1 MKSLLLVSR
10 KEGLVDSPGNSASLF
25 SKIDFF
31 LKYLPGWMMPNFTRT
46 KLRLTNED
54 NGSAITGESTTG
66 DVARGDR
73 KTCIALDE
81 FASVDNSEAVLA
93 ATADASNTR
102 WFVSTPKGTGN
113 SFYDICHSGR
123 TKILKFHWTQDPQKK
138 HGYGQRRRGQL
149 DQPVVRGREERRT
162 HPVEIAQE
170 LDLDFGGSD
179 YLYFP
184 PI

>member
-123 TKILKFHWTQDPQKK
+123 TKILKFHWTQDPRKNMGMVK
-138 HGYGQRRRGQL
+138 
-149 DQPVVRGREERRT
+149 DEEGNWTSPWYEGEKNVLTRLRLHRNWT
-162 HPVEIAQE
+162 STSAALTTCTSP
-170 LDLDFGGSD
+170 
-179 YLYFP
+179 
-184 PI
+184 